1 MILNIF
7 IGLVVGVALMWFL
20 AVPAK
25 VQSVRSET
33 ADQIREYS
41 DQLAARQT
49 EINDLQSQL
58 DALQGDGRCV

>member
-1 MILNIF
+1 MPAAYKENTGVNVILNIF

-41 DQLAARQT
+41 D
-49 EINDLQSQL
+49 
-58 DALQGDGRCV
+58 